1 MHQETKYASL
11 DVAYVILLFL
21 LQYLIHAA
29 IFILCLLSPLQI
41 PCISIHFEGCRG
53 GDECCSEGQKCYEG
67 EGDCD
72 TDDECMPGLR
82 CGYNKNYC
90 RIQTGHEWESG
101 DDCCYRQ
108 RK

>member
-29 IFILCLLSPLQI
+29 IFISPLQI